1 MEEAK
6 TKTVAEVMTEAI
18 EAGGKD
24 RADVA
29 RAAGVAY
36 SVIWQCSLGY
46 YTPGKEN
53 AKKIAAVL
61 GLPES
66 FLTLC
71 EKEHEQRKRRGY
83 AKHNKWKRKYR
94 QKYTVYDN
102 RTDLPIITGGTADE
116 CAKAMGMTR
125 QSFYSTRSRC
135 VKPRKQK
142 DERWTIYKE
151 EEL

>member
-1 MEEAK
+1 MQEAK

-18 EAGGKD
+18 DMGTKD
-24 RADVA
+24 RATVA

-36 SVIWQCSLGY
+36 SVIWQCSRGY
-46 YTPGKEN
+46 YIPGKEN
-53 AKKIAAVL
+53 ARKIAAVL

-66 FLTLC
+66 FLSLC

-83 AKHNKWKRKYR
+83 SKHKKWKRKYR

-102 RTDLPIITGGTADE
+102 HTDLPIIVGGTADE
-116 CAKAMGMTR
+116 CAKVMGITR
-125 QSFYSTRSRC
+125 ESFYSTRSRC

-142 DERWTIYKE
+142 DERWTILKE
-151 EEL
+151 EEI